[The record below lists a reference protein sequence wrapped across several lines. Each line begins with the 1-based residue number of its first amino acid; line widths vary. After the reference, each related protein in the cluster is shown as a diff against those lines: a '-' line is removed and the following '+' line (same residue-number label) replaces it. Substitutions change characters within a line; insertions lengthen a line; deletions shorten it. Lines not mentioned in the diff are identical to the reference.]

1 MNINLQRML
10 DRWAGVPVCF
20 FLSLWDRLISSRAS
34 SAQPKKILIIL
45 LSEMGSLVLAQPM
58 FARLKQKYPGVS
70 ISMLMFGK
78 NREILELTGAVSP
91 ENIIALNDRQLGPFL
106 LDCFRAIKRLRAERF
121 DVAIDCEMFARTSSI
136 FSRLSGAPVRVGF
149 HSFTQEGLY
158 RGSYINRPVPY
169 NPYRHLSQQL
179 LTLVEAI
186 DSTLYP
192 CSKIPVPIP
201 PLNVQPVA
209 FTGQELQ
216 QTVAAL
222 HEAFPTVRGKRLVLV
237 YPGGGVL
244 PIRAWPPEYYK
255 RLCRTLV
262 EEGYAVGLIGLKED
276 KPLATEIVA
285 HCTHDNCLD
294 LTGYTASIRHLLAL
308 FFRAELLIT
317 NDGGPAQFSALTP
330 IYSMVFFGPET
341 PQLYGALSEKSWNFF
356 EGYPCSPC
364 LTAYNHRNSPCDG
377 DNRCISSISPERV
390 LSKAYEILQISR
402 TETTRSLENV

>member
-20 FLSLWDRLISSRAS
+20 FLSLWGRFISGRAS
-34 SAQPKKILIIL
+34 PAQPKKILIIL

-58 FARLKQKYPGVS
+58 FARLTQKYPGVS
-70 ISMLMFGK
+70 IHMLMFGK
-78 NREILELTGAVSP
+78 NREILELTGAVSA
-91 ENIIALNDRQLGPFL
+91 ENIIALNDRRLGAFL
-106 LDCFRAIKRLRAERF
+106 QDCLRAIQRLRTERY
-121 DVAIDCEMFARTSSI
+121 DVVIDCEMFARTSSI
-136 FSRLSGAPVRVGF
+136 FSRLSGAPLRVGF
-149 HSFTQEGLY
+149 HPHTQEGLY

-179 LTLVEAI
+179 LTLVDAI
-186 DSTLYP
+186 DSRQRP
-192 CSKIPVPIP
+192 CSKTPVSAP
-201 PLNVQPVA
+201 PLSVA
-209 FTGQELQ
+209 HLAFAGQELQ
-216 QTVAAL
+216 QTAAAL
-222 HEAFPTVRGKRLVLV
+222 HDAFPTVRGRRLILV
-237 YPGGGVL
+237 YPGGGIL
-244 PIRAWPPEYYK
+244 PIRAWPSEYYK
-255 RLCRTLV
+255 ILCRTLV

-285 HCTHDNCLD
+285 HCRHENCVD
-294 LTGYTASIRHLLAL
+294 LTGYTASIRHLLVL

-341 PQLYGALSEKSWNFF
+341 PQLYGALSGKSWNFF
-356 EGYPCSPC
+356 ESYPCSPC

-390 LSKAYEILQISR
+390 LNKAREILRNSR
-402 TETTRSLENV
+402 TETTRSLENA